1 MKWTPEESATAKAF
15 DSSKEKDTRE
25 ESVMGQEKSAVLALL
40 LANLLRSSDLVSFSF
55 FFHLYGSSRLE
66 SISGLPFCLSFC
78 CCFCSYW
85 WSAPILPHHQLSTEM
100 WSKWQFR
107 AFTLLQSSSFT
118 IMPSNLP
125 KKFSFFNFFPSFLN
139 IFHKRKDRR
148 VTKVIISQNM
158 KIGLKITSRRSI
170 KVQNAIKLSKVI
182 SSICFCIL

>member
-1 MKWTPEESATAKAF
+1 
-15 DSSKEKDTRE
+15 
-25 ESVMGQEKSAVLALL
+25 MGQESPE
-40 LANLLRSSDLVSFSF
+40 
-55 FFHLYGSSRLE
+55 HLYGSSRLE

-148 VTKVIISQNM
+148 RRKSSSHKTWKLDWKLRVAGASKYKMQLSSVKSSRPFAFAYF
-158 KIGLKITSRRSI
+158 KKRRSFV
-170 KVQNAIKLSKVI
+170 KNSENRNA
-182 SSICFCIL
+182 SSS